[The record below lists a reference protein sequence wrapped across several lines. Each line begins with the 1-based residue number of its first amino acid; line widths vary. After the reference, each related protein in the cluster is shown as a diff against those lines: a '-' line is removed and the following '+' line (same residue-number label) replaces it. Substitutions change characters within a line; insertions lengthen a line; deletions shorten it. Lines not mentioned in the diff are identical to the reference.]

1 LAAGP
6 VKWTER
12 WIARAQRKA
21 DLRAERFVRH
31 EAGVRAGT
39 EPPGFLDR
47 LESWI
52 VFRTERFVSWGSLS
66 AAYASERSISR
77 NWPRAV
83 RSDGAALAEEWRTWV
98 AGGPVRGPDGVMVV
112 IGVKY
117 GGEDLPFDD
126 LPDRAPVTRLEFAE
140 TRKVYSVCACQP
152 SGRVW
157 GFRFFATENQRTLVR
172 GRARQD
178 RAASRRHRTAA
189 ICRTPRAAPLGALGP
204 RAGRADPRRP
214 HQPARATAACP
225 RTLAPDTNRRAMNI
239 PASQSGSGVIAK
251 RRCGGR

>member
-1 LAAGP
+1 M
-6 VKWTER
+6 
-12 WIARAQRKA
+12 
-21 DLRAERFVRH
+21 
-31 EAGVRAGT
+31 
-39 EPPGFLDR
+39 
-47 LESWI
+47 
-52 VFRTERFVSWGSLS
+52 VSWSSSGS
-66 AAYASERSISR
+66 
-77 NWPRAV
+77 
-83 RSDGAALAEEWRTWV
+83 
-98 AGGPVRGPDGVMVV
+98 
-112 IGVKY
+112 KY

-189 ICRTPRAAPLGALGP
+189 IFRTPRAAPLGALGP

-214 HQPARATAACP
+214 HRTGPQPARVTAACP
-225 RTLAPDTNRRAMNI
+225 STLAPDTNRRAMSI
-239 PASQSGSGVIAK
+239 AASQFLRVPAPRRPLFCGRTKSGGCTRGDSAGFAAEWCQRHKCTSSLPI
-251 RRCGGR
+251 RCGRHSRVARRE

>member
-39 EPPGFLDR
+39 EAPGFLDR

-52 VFRTERFVSWGSLS
+52 VFRTERFIGWGSLS
-66 AAYASERSISR
+66 AAYKNERSISR

-112 IGVKY
+112 IGVKF

-140 TRKVYSVCACQP
+140 SRKVYSVCARQP

-157 GFRFFATENQRTLVR
+157 GFRSFATETSARWYAVELARTVRQVGVTGLQRSAVLPERRRSARSDRVLAEQILGVR
-172 GRARQD
+172 ISPPGLPQRARA
-178 RAASRRHRTAA
+178 RWRRIRT
-189 ICRTPRAAPLGALGP
+189 
-204 RAGRADPRRP
+204 
-214 HQPARATAACP
+214 
-225 RTLAPDTNRRAMNI
+225 
-239 PASQSGSGVIAK
+239 
-251 RRCGGR
+251 GGL